1 MKMWSTH
8 CFLFNFDEM
17 FLKSLFYFYKIFGV
31 APMTLDS
38 TKNRPSDVSFAY
50 SKFGILYNLF
60 LVILTIFAFYQ
71 CAILVHFDVSV
82 GMDFQRFVNT
92 THLIFFVF
100 TTLIVLIIFC
110 VRQERAVAL
119 ANRLSSIYY
128 LNKNI
133 KLSAILP
140 SIKGIVSMTFI
151 TTIMWLVTTPYDDAH
166 LLTYYVAISLYNF
179 VINSVFLQYSVLL
192 KLLYHL
198 YRSLNT
204 DLRSLLESLDIAIEM
219 DRHSNN
225 EIKLT
230 SGRLKRLREIHML
243 LCHLSGD
250 VADFYSLPIFFCITN
265 AFFVLIIY
273 SYYVFRGFAIAIM
286 PVLVTVHC
294 TTMMVVI
301 VVSLT
306 ILLRTASV
314 TAAESRVSGEIVSE
328 SMASCSNQFI
338 GRQLEVLSIY
348 FLHKNVKFCVFNLY
362 SLDESL
368 LMSIVGVITTYLMIL
383 LQLDGSSNCK

>member
-1 MKMWSTH
+1 MWSTH
-8 CFLFNFDEM
+8 CFAFNIDEM

-31 APMTLDS
+31 APMILDS

-71 CAILVHFDVSV
+71 CAILAHFEVSV

-119 ANRLSSIYY
+119 ANRLTSIYY

-133 KLSAILP
+133 KLSTILP
-140 SIKGIVSMTFI
+140 SIKGIVLMTFA
-151 TTIMWLVTTPYDDAH
+151 TTILWLATTPSDDAH
-166 LLTYYVAISLYNF
+166 LLTYFVEISLYHF

-192 KLLYHL
+192 KFLYHL

-204 DLRSLLESLDIAIEM
+204 NMRSLLESLDIAIEM
-219 DRHSNN
+219 NRHSDN

-265 AFFVLIIY
+265 AFLVLIIY
-273 SYYVFRGFAIAIM
+273 SYYVFRGFVIAIM

-328 SMASCSNQFI
+328 SMTSCSNQFI
-338 GRQLEVLSIY
+338 GRQMAVPIVNE
-348 FLHKNVKFCVFNLY
+348 KVKH
-362 SLDESL
+362 
-368 LMSIVGVITTYLMIL
+368 
-383 LQLDGSSNCK
+383 LQTMTDK